1 VTDARGEHAQ
11 YDELAAGY
19 ALHALDSEDERQFLR
34 HLPDCPRCRE
44 ALSDYT
50 EVAAALADNPST
62 IEPSPQLGERIMAAI
77 ANEPAGGAGRPPQQ
91 VGAGRDGSTDR
102 DGSADSGSSRGDG
115 VDQDSAARDS
125 AARDSAARDSAA
137 RDAAH
142 RDGAHRDGQGD
153 RLPAVVT
160 DLSERR
166 HRRRLVAIVASAA
179 AAVVIAGGT
188 IWGGLASSGGSS
200 PSQPT
205 AGCMSGQTCRQV
217 LLTDAHSHAP
227 AGKVVISGHTVWL
240 LPSGLPADNTTRQIY
255 VLWQITGAHT
265 PMAVGSFDVTG
276 HGDKPVR
283 IGSLAVP
290 YRGTWAFAVSI
301 EHGRTI
307 PATPSH
313 PVALGQVPS

>member
-11 YDELAAGY
+11 FDELAAGY
-19 ALHALDSEDERQFLR
+19 ALHALEPEDERQFLR
-34 HLPDCPRCRE
+34 HLSDCPRCRE

-62 IEPSPQLGERIMAAI
+62 IEPSPQLGDRIMAAI
-77 ANEPAGGAGRPPQQ
+77 ANEPAGGAGRPHQQ
-91 VGAGRDGSTDR
+91 VSAGRDASNDR
-102 DGSADSGSSRGDG
+102 DSTH
-115 VDQDSAARDS
+115 RDS
-125 AARDSAARDSAA
+125 TGRDST
-137 RDAAH
+137 
-142 RDGAHRDGQGD
+142 GPGGQGGD
-153 RLPAVVT
+153 KLPAGVS

-179 AAVVIAGGT
+179 AAIVIAGGT

-276 HGDKPVR
+276 HGDQPVR